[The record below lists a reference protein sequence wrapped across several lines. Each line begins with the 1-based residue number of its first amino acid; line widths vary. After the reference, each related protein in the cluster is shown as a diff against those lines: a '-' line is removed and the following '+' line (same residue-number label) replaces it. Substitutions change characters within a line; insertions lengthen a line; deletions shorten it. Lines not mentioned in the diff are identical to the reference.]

1 MSPHAAN
8 SLVHDLVQMAQAME
22 RLPEVQAELHTA
34 KDEITHLLDRIQH
47 LELKLLD
54 RHNENEELQRKLR
67 DEEAKR
73 SDAETMF
80 LECDDAKST
89 LERTLQNLRKDI
101 EGVLL
106 AVTPPTAPVVARD
119 TYQGVKGDRPWFAPK
134 VEDQGVVSVPLD
146 PTPLTAATVDLSTS
160 AHSTTESVAAPATT
174 PEPTPDTAGVSVPS
188 DPIATSSDT
197 NPSELLNASSSSAEA
212 SQSVPFDNRVKLG
225 PTPSVPASDAFDY
238 DNGYWPNAFNRA
250 SHNS

>member
-22 RLPEVQAELHTA
+22 RLPEVQAELQWA
-34 KDEITHLLDRIQH
+34 KDEINHLLDRIQH

-89 LERTLQNLRKDI
+89 LESTLESLRKDI

-106 AVTPPTAPVVARD
+106 AVTPPKAPVVARD
-119 TYQGVKGDRPWFAPK
+119 TYQGVKGD
-134 VEDQGVVSVPLD
+134 QGEVSVPSD
-146 PTPLTAATVDLSTS
+146 PTPLTAATADPSTNVP
-160 AHSTTESVAAPATT
+160 STTESSAPTT
-174 PEPTPDTAGVSVPS
+174 DTVGVSVPL
-188 DPIATSSDT
+188 DPTATSSDT
-197 NPSELLNASSSSAEA
+197 NPSELPNASSSSAEPLPSA
-212 SQSVPFDNRVKLG
+212 PFDNRVKLG